1 MDKARFKARIYFIDK
16 LKKVDNSVK
25 SVENKDGTLYSGWYK
40 TKIRAEE
47 LPDWYIFGTYYKRR
61 GFMSAKGI
69 IDMVYCPSKYS
80 DDFLK
85 DDILLVSYKDKI
97 ELREHVASIYDAYVN
112 YDEVVSGVNI
122 IKIIRAAREYS
133 DYDIGDLIS
142 DLQAQKDWLTATFPR
157 KAKKEGWDKP
167 AEDMFMNWC

>member
-1 MDKARFKARIYFIDK
+1 M
-16 LKKVDNSVK
+16 
-25 SVENKDGTLYSGWYK
+25 
-40 TKIRAEE
+40 
-47 LPDWYIFGTYYKRR
+47 
-61 GFMSAKGI
+61 
-69 IDMVYCPSKYS
+69 
-80 DDFLK
+80 
-85 DDILLVSYKDKI
+85 SYKDKI
-97 ELREHVASIYDAYVN
+97 ELREHGASIYDAYVN